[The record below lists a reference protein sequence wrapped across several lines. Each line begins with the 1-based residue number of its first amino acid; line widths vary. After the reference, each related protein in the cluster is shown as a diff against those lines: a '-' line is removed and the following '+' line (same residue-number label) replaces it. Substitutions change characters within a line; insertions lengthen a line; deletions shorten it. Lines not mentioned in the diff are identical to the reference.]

1 MVTHKR
7 VNASDIVITVK
18 ETERTVD
25 APCRMS
31 ICNIKC
37 IHYQTLDWKEALNM
51 VRNMEGEEVL
61 LWTFFHEDAPST
73 YHVDMGKLSG
83 LTVSVQFDAE
93 MFDVTVKGEAS
104 NE

>member
-7 VNASDIVITVK
+7 VNASDIVINVK
-18 ETERTVD
+18 DNERIVD
-25 APCRMS
+25 EPCRLS
-31 ICNIKC
+31 ICNVKC
-37 IHYQTLDWKEALNM
+37 IHYGILDWKEALSM
-51 VRNMEGEEVL
+51 VRNMEGSEVI
-61 LWTFFHEDAPST
+61 LWAFSHEDVPST
-73 YHVDMGKLSG
+73 YHIDMGKPHG